1 VHSFLPVSGGVRSS
15 MPVDGAR
22 EAAAFGLCSSFSR
35 LIGQGEGGVQSF
47 QSKGTHAVF
56 ISYSTDGTTP
66 SCLDIFLLWLG

>member
-1 VHSFLPVSGGVRSS
+1 

-66 SCLDIFLLWLG
+66 SC

>member
-1 VHSFLPVSGGVRSS
+1 

-56 ISYSTDGTTP
+56 IPIRRTVLRHPALIFSCYGWECKELLRNAGTN
-66 SCLDIFLLWLG
+66 